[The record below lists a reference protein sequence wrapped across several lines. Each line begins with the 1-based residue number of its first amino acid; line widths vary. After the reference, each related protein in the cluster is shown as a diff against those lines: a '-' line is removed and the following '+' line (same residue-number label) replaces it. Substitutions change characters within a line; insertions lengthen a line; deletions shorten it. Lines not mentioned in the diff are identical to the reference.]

1 MLKRPLRDEYRCK
14 GLNLAPKSLKLSL
27 LIPVCRW
34 CLRPISH
41 TSLPADNAEVS
52 MMHFPLRAPWWR
64 LLFLL
69 YHLAG
74 LVLGAD
80 AKPSSRQ
87 LLQSSGT
94 APAAGPQPAPNSKAA
109 PPNVAPS
116 PGNLPSGLTTNAGLP
131 YPFMP
136 GLFVFGEFQCRVS
149 SPKSKTCLLS
159 KT

>member
-1 MLKRPLRDEYRCK
+1 MTSDANTE
-14 GLNLAPKSLKLSL
+14 GSNLAPRSLKLSL
-27 LIPVCRW
+27 LLPVWRW
-34 CLRPISH
+34 CLCPVSH
-41 TSLPADNAEVS
+41 TRLPADNAEVS
-52 MMHFPLRAPWWR
+52 MMHFPPRARWWR

-69 YHLAG
+69 FHLAG

-116 PGNLPSGLTTNAGLP
+116 PSNLPPGLTTNAGLP

-136 GLFVFGEFQCRVS
+136 GLFVFGEFQCRAVPQ
-149 SPKSKTCLLS
+149 SPRTVCSFP
-159 KT
+159 